1 MRCRRLC
8 EKKVSGKCHVPNEIR
23 EDYVN
28 GGESR
33 EIVELA
39 LLDALAKYGVLRQAY
54 KKVKKEFITRV
65 QVLKERLSEKSKETW
80 GRWMTEERMRKD
92 KDLNLSAKSIKDI
105 KAFCDKFPE
114 THKRS
119 GCIPWQNW
127 LS

>member
-1 MRCRRLC
+1 MVNVLRLQDVTGANRLQCILESKVPISTDALRMRCRRLC

-54 KKVKKEFITRV
+54 KKVKAHV
-65 QVLKERLSEKSKETW
+65 W
-80 GRWMTEERMRKD
+80 G
-92 KDLNLSAKSIKDI
+92 NI
-105 KAFCDKFPE
+105 
-114 THKRS
+114 
-119 GCIPWQNW
+119 
-127 LS
+127 